1 MPRVVFF
8 TEDALRDRR
17 TTLQALRIVSGLAA
31 VLMAGAVLLSAPAP
45 EWGAAHAQKLAEVK
59 KKAERKGPAPKEPQE
74 RAAFTAEE
82 ENAAVISGIPD
93 ARVWGDSDT
102 AFARVLPQASGPW
115 LAISGGGSDGAYG
128 AGVLTG
134 WTEAGTRPEFA
145 VVTGSSI
152 GSLIAPFAFL
162 GPRYD
167 EEIRK
172 NFTTIAAADIF
183 EDRVTRDSLFD
194 HWPLKRIIEQRVT
207 PKLLSEIAAEHARG
221 RRLLVATTNLDAGR
235 RVLWNMG
242 AIAARGDD
250 KALKLFRDILLA
262 SCTIPGF
269 FSPVGIEVESN
280 GKRFEEMH
288 NDGTL
293 TAPFFAI
300 PESMFAAGGPSRLP
314 LAQLYVIVNSKL
326 GPEFQMP
333 SRTIAGVL
341 GRSIAVA
348 LTAALRAEVMLIQVA
363 AQRHAIALH
372 IAYVDSAFNVPS
384 RGPFDGKYMQALY
397 DFGVAAGK
405 KGTAFEKAVPDLSMR
420 GTSNAQ

>member
-1 MPRVVFF
+1 
-8 TEDALRDRR
+8 
-17 TTLQALRIVSGLAA
+17 
-31 VLMAGAVLLSAPAP
+31 
-45 EWGAAHAQKLAEVK
+45 
-59 KKAERKGPAPKEPQE
+59 
-74 RAAFTAEE
+74 
-82 ENAAVISGIPD
+82 
-93 ARVWGDSDT
+93 
-102 AFARVLPQASGPW
+102 VLPQASGPW

-262 SCTIPGF
+262 SCSIPGF
-269 FSPVGIEVESN
+269 FSPIGIEVESN

-300 PESMFAAGGPSRLP
+300 PESMIDAGGPSRPP

-333 SRTIAGVL
+333 SRTIPGVL

-363 AQRHAIALH
+363 AQRHGIALH

-397 DFGVAAGK
+397 DFGVTAGK